1 MQITLK
7 FYCKSYKKSNL
18 SMSEFICEGKSVRKT
33 DKKTDKRSLASAKC
47 SMACRLYYL
56 NSSVKKNIFKLVI
69 KRFSK

>member
-18 SMSEFICEGKSVRKT
+18 SMSEFICEGKSARKT

-47 SMACRLYYL
+47 AMACQ
-56 NSSVKKNIFKLVI
+56 F
-69 KRFSK
+69 

>member
-1 MQITLK
+1 
-7 FYCKSYKKSNL
+7 
-18 SMSEFICEGKSVRKT
+18 MSEFICEGKSVRKT

-47 SMACRLYYL
+47 AMACRLYYL